1 MNSDTCMLNYI
12 KTNAFRGFLF
22 GRKAL
27 CPPPPGG
34 RGYSSQFGIGVCRQ
48 GSQALT
54 LFKGR
59 KSRIDTL
66 LNAQNQEMAPYLR
79 ETR

>member
-1 MNSDTCMLNYI
+1 MLSGVFSLEEKHY
-12 KTNAFRGFLF
+12 A
-22 GRKAL
+22 
-27 CPPPPGG
+27 PPPGG

-79 ETR
+79 ETRQLIIV